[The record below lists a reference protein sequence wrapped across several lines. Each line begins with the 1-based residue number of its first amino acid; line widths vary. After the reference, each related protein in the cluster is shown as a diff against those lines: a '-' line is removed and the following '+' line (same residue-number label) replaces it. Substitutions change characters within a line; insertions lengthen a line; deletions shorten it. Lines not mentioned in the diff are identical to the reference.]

1 MPVVSVSH
9 VTLSSL
15 RAEVVRTLIS
25 TGDIMNISKSLI
37 ACAIAAGLVTGA
49 YAVASSSKANANL
62 AMYGV
67 GAPMAWPER
76 KALITTVVQKW
87 AGYEQKVHGIN
98 AKVWARSMGGTFATV
113 DPATFR
119 RAAKM
124 TTYEGMIAT
133 LLGQKTTDAKII
145 DSLARDSSPS
155 ALAALASPAS
165 GLVYTMI
172 QPCRIIDTRVIASK
186 MDPNEEYSYE
196 ASRPGGNFL
205 DQGGSG
211 TDCGMP
217 ADPAAVVMN
226 VTVVDAEGSGFLTI
240 WPYGTTRPLAS
251 SNNYSIGRNTGNEV
265 IVRQT
270 VGDLKDFGMFAN
282 RKVHVVADV
291 TGYFSAPTPGSEGA
305 LDTTIANSVDNQV
318 DPGET
323 FTVTATCPA
332 GYSVTGGG
340 EKHSPSTSLATI
352 SESYPSDS
360 GTGWTVTGL
369 NTSVDSLVVHSR
381 AICAR
386 D

>member
-1 MPVVSVSH
+1 
-9 VTLSSL
+9 
-15 RAEVVRTLIS
+15 
-25 TGDIMNISKSLI
+25 MNFTKT
-37 ACAIAAGLVTGA
+37 AIAVAMGAGMVAGA
-49 YAVASSSKANANL
+49 FAIASNNQAAQGQ

-67 GAPMAWPER
+67 GAPMSWAER
-76 KALITTVVQKW
+76 KALINTVVHKW
-87 AGYEQKVHGIN
+87 APYVQQTRGI
-98 AKVWARSMGGTFATV
+98 KMLVWARSMGGTFGTA
-113 DPATFR
+113 DPANFR

-124 TTYEGMIAT
+124 TTYEGFIAT

-145 DSLARDSSPS
+145 DSLARDSSPA

-165 GLVYTMI
+165 GLVYTMM
-172 QPCRIIDTRVIASK
+172 QPCRILDTRVIATK
-186 MDPNEEYSYE
+186 MDRNEEYAYE

-205 DQGGSG
+205 DQGGSD

-226 VTVVDAEGSGFLTI
+226 VTVVDAEGSGFRTI

-270 VGDLKDFGMFAN
+270 VGDLKDFGMYAN
-282 RKVHVVADV
+282 RNVHVVADV
-291 TGYFSAPTPGSEGA
+291 TGYFSAPDAVGSA
-305 LDTTIANSVDNQV
+305 PLDTTIANAVDNQV

-323 FTVTATCPA
+323 FSVTATCPD

-340 EKHSPSTSLATI
+340 EKHSPSTSLVTI
-352 SESYPSDS
+352 SESYPSDT

-381 AICAR
+381 AVCAR

>member
-1 MPVVSVSH
+1 
-9 VTLSSL
+9 
-15 RAEVVRTLIS
+15 
-25 TGDIMNISKSLI
+25 MNFTKT
-37 ACAIAAGLVTGA
+37 AIAVAMAAGVVAGA
-49 YAVASSSKANANL
+49 YAVASNNQSAKNQ

-67 GAPMAWPER
+67 GAPMDWTER

-87 AGYEQKVHGIN
+87 APYVQQTRGIKP
-98 AKVWARSMGGTFATV
+98 AVWARSMGGTFGTV

-124 TTYEGMIAT
+124 KTYEGFIAT

-145 DSLARDSSPS
+145 DALARDSSPA
-155 ALAALASPAS
+155 ALAALASPSS
-165 GLVYTMI
+165 GLVYTMM
-172 QPCRIIDTRVIASK
+172 QPCRILDTRVIASK
-186 MDPNEEYSYE
+186 MDPNEEYAYE

-205 DQGGSG
+205 DQGGSD

-240 WPYGTTRPLAS
+240 WPYNTTRPLAS

-265 IVRQT
+265 IVKQT
-270 VGDLKDFGMFAN
+270 IGDLKDFGMFAN

-305 LDTTIANSVDNQV
+305 LDTTIANGVDNQV
-318 DPGET
+318 EPNGV
-323 FTVTATCPA
+323 FTATATCPD
-332 GYSVTGGG
+332 GWSVTGGG
-340 EKHSPSTSLATI
+340 AVGSPATPWLMV
-352 SESYPSDS
+352 SQSYPSDG
-360 GTGWTVTGL
+360 GTSWTVMGVNL
-369 NTSVDSLVVHSR
+369 NTRSEVVHAR
-381 AICAR
+381 AVCAR